1 VLLPQKERAIFMNVQ
16 LQKSAQQTEDQV
28 LISSVRKSYVK
39 PQIIHEFELETR
51 AGSPLPFGGDPLDP
65 TNLDLNNP

>member
-1 VLLPQKERAIFMNVQ
+1 MNVQ
-16 LQKSAQQTEDQV
+16 SKKLPQQTENDV
-28 LISSVRKSYVK
+28 TVSSVRKSYIK

-65 TNLDLNNP
+65 TNLDSNNP

>member
-1 VLLPQKERAIFMNVQ
+1 MIVH
-16 LQKSAQQTEDQV
+16 LQQPPQQTEDDV
-28 LISSVRKSYVK
+28 LVSSVRKSYVK

-65 TNLDLNNP
+65 TNLDFNNP

>member
-1 VLLPQKERAIFMNVQ
+1 MIVQ
-16 LQKSAQQTEDQV
+16 LQNPPQQTEDDILV
-28 LISSVRKSYVK
+28 SSFRKSYIK

-65 TNLDLNNP
+65 TNLDFNNP

>member
-1 VLLPQKERAIFMNVQ
+1 MNVQ
-16 LQKSAQQTEDQV
+16 LQNPPQQTEDDVQV
-28 LISSVRKSYVK
+28 SSSRKSYLK

-65 TNLDLNNP
+65 TNLDFTNP